1 MNNSPLRARWLA
13 LIALVVTGGLARAA
27 DVVVASK
34 QDAETSILAEMAAA
48 LIRSEGI
55 GVRVVHSLGGTPVV
69 WQALLRGDVDI
80 YPEYT
85 GTIAQQILK
94 DPTLTSF
101 DRLRALLAEKGVGIT
116 KPLGFANN
124 YALGMKAD
132 RAAELGIRSISD
144 LVRHNDLRYGFS
156 PEFLGRA
163 DGWPGLQQ
171 RYGLPQRSVRA
182 YDHQLAYRGL
192 EAKEIDVTDLYTTDA
207 EIRTRSLVALND
219 DRGYFPRY
227 EAVFVY
233 RLDLE
238 RRAPLALTAIH
249 RLEGRLTEDAMICY
263 NEQAK
268 TRTDPAAVANSALSN
283 MLTHSVPPPE
293 ETWWDRLQRHTIEHL
308 NMVVWAVLAATL
320 IGVPLGIVAAR
331 RPRFGALV
339 LGASGI
345 AQTIPALALLALMIP
360 LPLVGGTGLR
370 PALTALILYGL
381 LPIVRNTLTGLRD
394 IAPPLLET
402 ATALG
407 LPPRAVLTRVEL
419 PLASRA
425 ILAGIKTSAII
436 TVGTATLGA
445 LIGAGGYG
453 EEILK
458 GIQLNNPERILE
470 GAVPAAV
477 MALAAELFFSL
488 LERWIVPRGLRLEP
502 AR

>member
-1 MNNSPLRARWLA
+1 MTFRGRYLLLLAWVSSAGPL
-13 LIALVVTGGLARAA
+13 VAA

-48 LIRSEGI
+48 LIRSEGVT
-55 GVRVVHSLGGTPVV
+55 VRVVHSLGGTPVV

-94 DPTLTSF
+94 NPELNEF
-101 DRLRALLAEKGVGIT
+101 DRLRAVLAEKGIGIT
-116 KPLGFANN
+116 RPLGFANN

-132 RAAELGIRSISD
+132 RAAELGVRTISD
-144 LVRHNDLRYGFS
+144 LVRHPNLRFGFS
-156 PEFLGRA
+156 AEFLGRA

-171 RYGLPQRSVRA
+171 RYGLPQKSVRA

-192 EAKEIDVTDLYTTDA
+192 EAREIDATDLYTTDA
-207 EIRTRSLVALND
+207 EIRTRSLVALAD
-219 DRGYFPRY
+219 DLGYFPRY
-227 EAVFVY
+227 DAVFAY
-233 RLDLE
+233 RLDLAQ
-238 RRAPLALTAIH
+238 RAPLALNAIS

-263 NEQAK
+263 NEQSK
-268 TRTDPAAVANSALSN
+268 SRTDPAAVAASAMSN
-283 MLTHSVPPPE
+283 LLKHAAPPPE
-293 ETWWDRLQRHTIEHL
+293 ETWWTRFQRHTIEHL
-308 NMVVWAVLAATL
+308 NMVVWAVLASTL

-339 LGASGI
+339 LGVSGI

-394 IAPPLLET
+394 ISPTLIET

-458 GIQLNNPERILE
+458 GIQLNTPERILE
-470 GAVPAAV
+470 GAVPAAL
-477 MALAAELFFSL
+477 MALSAELFFAL
-488 LERWIVPRGLRLEP
+488 LERWIVPRGLRLQP
-502 AR
+502 AT